1 MALCDVGGAGSNAST
16 GSDGAVNADLF
27 ANCDYEDEG
36 IGGKLALGF
45 QIDKGML
52 QFSLNSTMYLKLNC

>member
-1 MALCDVGGAGSNAST
+1 MMALCDVGGAGSTASA

-52 QFSLNSTMYLKLNC
+52 